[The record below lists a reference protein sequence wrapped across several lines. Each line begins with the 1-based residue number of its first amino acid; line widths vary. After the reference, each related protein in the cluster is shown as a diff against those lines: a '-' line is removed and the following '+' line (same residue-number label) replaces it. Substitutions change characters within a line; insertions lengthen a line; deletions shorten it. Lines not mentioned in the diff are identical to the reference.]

1 LEGMNMINSIT
12 VVGGKDKDGAAEA
25 VPMLEIKAGEILA
38 VVGTTGSGKSMLIAD
53 IEQWADGETPS
64 QRHILINQVPAAEF
78 AEHRLLRGMAAEVS
92 QNMNFVMDMSVRDF
106 LCLHACSR
114 SLEQPEELA
123 ERVINYANRLSGEAI
138 CGQDK
143 LTVLSGGQSRAFMVA
158 VVALISDA
166 PVVLIDEIENAG
178 IDRLAALKGLALQD
192 KIVVLV
198 THDPMLAL
206 LADSRVVMKNGGMF
220 KLHTTTPEEQL
231 LLQKL
236 EHINKEIT
244 FLRDQLRKGCT
255 VSEDCL
261 QGLEVKDW
269 QLNNDSIAETLL

>member
-1 LEGMNMINSIT
+1 MSMINSVT

-25 VPMLEIKAGEILA
+25 VSMLEIKAGEIFA

-78 AEHRLLRGMAAEVS
+78 AEDRLLRGMAAEVS
-92 QNMNFVMDMSVRDF
+92 QNMNFVMDMSVRGF
-106 LCLHACSR
+106 LCLHARSR

-123 ERVINYANRLSGEAI
+123 EQVINYANRLSGEAI
-138 CGQDK
+138 SGKDK
-143 LTVLSGGQSRAFMVA
+143 LTVLSGGQSRALMVA
-158 VVALISDA
+158 DVALISDA

-178 IDRLAALKGLALQD
+178 IDRLAALKGLTLQD

-206 LADSRVVMKNGGMF
+206 LADRRVIMKNGGMF
-220 KLHTTTPEEQL
+220 RLHTTTPEERL

-236 EHINKEIT
+236 EQINKEIT

>member
-1 LEGMNMINSIT
+1 MSMINSVT

-25 VPMLEIKAGEILA
+25 VSMLEIKAGEILA

-106 LCLHACSR
+106 LCLHARSR

-123 ERVINYANRLSGEAI
+123 EQVINYANRLSGEAI
-138 CGQDK
+138 SGKDK
-143 LTVLSGGQSRAFMVA
+143 LTVLSGGQSRALMVA
-158 VVALISDA
+158 DVALISDA

-178 IDRLAALKGLALQD
+178 IDRLAALKGLTLQD

-206 LADSRVVMKNGGMF
+206 LADRRVVMKNGGMF
-220 KLHTTTPEEQL
+220 RLHTTTPEERL

-236 EHINKEIT
+236 EQINKEIT